1 MAQITLFLPD
11 DLVERLAPF
20 QDRLP
25 ELLERG
31 LRDAL
36 RETSRSGSIRQE
48 ATEELDAS
56 LSRSSDAL
64 KDLSHQALARIRSRH
79 RKNPLDFGMPDS
91 TELIRE
97 DRELLVSR

>member
-25 ELLERG
+25 KLLERG
-31 LRDAL
+31 LQDAL
-36 RETSRSGSIRQE
+36 RETSRRGSIRQE

-64 KDLSHQALARIRSRH
+64 KDLSHQALARIRSRS

-91 TELIRE
+91 TALIRE
-97 DRELLVSR
+97 DLER